1 MSRDADTTSR
11 DKIIRTQQCLVNSDL
26 NLLIARIISCPH
38 LISYVVSS
46 VDLDIAP
53 FNTKL
58 LSLIT
63 RDLQTEH
70 HN

>member
-53 FNTKL
+53 L
-58 LSLIT
+58 LSY
-63 RDLQTEH
+63 
-70 HN
+70 